1 MQDRWNAFMPYPDV
15 DVGHASTGP
24 LSGLRVAVKD
34 LFDVAG
40 YPTAAGNAAVLAA
53 SGIKRATAPLVQTL
67 LDAGACFVG
76 KTNTD
81 ELAYSLIGGNVHF
94 GMPRNPRDPDLIPGG
109 SSSGSAVAVAAGLAD
124 IGLGTDTSGSV
135 RLPAAINGLV
145 GWRPTHGSLDNRALR
160 PLAPSFD
167 VPGFMTRSLEPMA
180 AVMSALGMPPAN
192 DRPISILI
200 PEDIFETIDGAIAD
214 EMIASFGSSAMPIR
228 RTDAIA
234 SFSLADLAVAFITI
248 LQKEAWESNKT
259 LFERSPDAIAPDIAA
274 RLRAGSRLADE
285 EVREARR
292 IRALFSG
299 EIDRLL
305 CGNVVV
311 AFPTLAS
318 NPPTRDAGPESFAA
332 FRSACIKLLCL
343 SGLSGCPQAAFPI
356 ASRAGSVSLSLFGA
370 RRTDRML
377 VNVAMQLS
385 ICVKEQMPSKKVN
398 TNS

>member
-15 DVGHASTGP
+15 DVGNASTGP
-24 LSGLRVAVKD
+24 LSGLRLAVKD

-53 SGIKRATAPLVQTL
+53 SGIRAATAPLVQAL

-124 IGLGTDTSGSV
+124 IGLGTDTSGSI
-135 RLPAAINGLV
+135 RLPAAINGLI

-160 PLAPSFD
+160 ALAPSFD
-167 VPGFMTRSLEPMA
+167 VPGFMTRSLEPMD
-180 AVMSALGMPPAN
+180 AVMSAVGMPAAN

-200 PEDIFETIDGAIAD
+200 PADIFETIDGAIAD
-214 EMIASFGSSAMPIR
+214 EMIASIRSAVMPIR
-228 RTDAIA
+228 KIDSIS

-259 LFERSPDAIAPDIAA
+259 LFEQAPEAIAPDIAA
-274 RLRAGSRLADE
+274 RLLSGSRLEDW
-285 EVREARR
+285 EVREARA
-292 IRALFSG
+292 IAKLFSG

-305 CGNVVV
+305 GENVVV
-311 AFPTLAS
+311 ALPTLAMS
-318 NPPTRDAGPESFAA
+318 APTRDAEPESFAA
-332 FRSACIKLLCL
+332 FRSACVKLLCL
-343 SGLSGCPQAAFPI
+343 SGLSGCTQLAFPI
-356 ASRAGSVSLSLFGA
+356 TDCAGNISLSLLGA
-370 RRTDRML
+370 RSTDRML
-377 VNVAMQLS
+377 VYVARQ
-385 ICVKEQMPSKKVN
+385 IRAE
-398 TNS
+398 